1 MSISRIVFLFSVA
14 TGLVGCS
21 GPLPQIVH
29 SDPASIEPP
38 ANATLIR
45 TLKGTGTQ
53 QFRCTAD
60 DQGRYW
66 RFIAPKVTIKDK
78 RRRTVMTQGAGFIFS
93 APDGSKL
100 AAEIVAATESSSPVN
115 LKPVLFKTTSI
126 GTQGSLSD
134 VVWIKRHNAI
144 GGVPQT
150 VCSASQV
157 GMILNVRFSA
167 DYSLYR

>member
-1 MSISRIVFLFSVA
+1 MSIPRIALLLAVIG
-14 TGLVGCS
+14 GLAGCS
-21 GPLPQIVH
+21 GSLPTLVH
-29 SDPASIEPP
+29 SDPDSIEPP
-38 ANATLIR
+38 AEATLIR

-53 QFRCTAD
+53 QFRCTSD

-66 RFIAPKVTIKDK
+66 RFIAPKVTLKDK
-78 RRRTVMTQGAGFIFS
+78 RHRVIITQGAGFEFQ
-93 APDGSKL
+93 AKDGSKL
-100 AAEIVAATESSSPVN
+100 SAKIVAATESNSPVN
-115 LKPVLFKTTSI
+115 LKPVLFKTSNI
-126 GTQGSLSD
+126 GSEGLLSD

>member
-21 GPLPQIVH
+21 GSLPQLVH
-29 SDPASIEPP
+29 SDPAAIEPP
-38 ANATLIR
+38 ENAVLIR

-78 RRRTVMTQGAGFIFS
+78 RRRTVMTQGAGFIFA

-100 AAEIVAATESSSPVN
+100 AAEIVDAFNEQGGA
-115 LKPVLFKTTSI
+115 FKRKE
-126 GTQGSLSD
+126 D
-134 VVWIKRHNAI
+134 MHKMAEANRAFAHF
-144 GGVPQT
+144 
-150 VCSASQV
+150 
-157 GMILNVRFSA
+157 RF
-167 DYSLYR
+167 